1 MSPEILILLMFGFL
15 MIGIFAGGHLAFV
28 LGGLSV
34 IFGYFGW
41 GPQAFSLFVQRM
53 HTVTLNYVL
62 CAVPLFVFMG
72 FVLEKAR
79 IAEDIF
85 EALSLYFR
93 RVRGGLAIATTGV
106 CAILGMCT
114 GVVAASIIAAGV
126 IALPPMLK
134 RGYDKKMVLGTVA
147 AGGTLGI
154 LIPPSIML
162 IFYAAESGISAGK
175 LFAAAFTPGLLLAA
189 LYAIYIYVMARIHPE
204 MAPPPENNDEKIPLK
219 TYLASLK
226 GVIPV
231 GTLILAVL
239 GAILFGIATPTE
251 AAGTGAFASLVI
263 AAFYRRLSWAMV
275 WECCI
280 KSVETIGMIGF
291 ILITANCFSTV
302 FLGMGGQE
310 IVTDLLTGS
319 GLSSYVIL
327 FIILTVIFVL
337 GMFIDW
343 IGILYICLPTFIA
356 VADLMGW
363 NQLWLALIVCI
374 CLQTAWLTPPFGY
387 ALFFLRGI
395 APEEIT
401 FGDIIKGCLPFIAL
415 QMIGVGL
422 CIVFPQII
430 TWLPNL
436 IYG

>member
-1 MSPEILILLMFGFL
+1 MSPEILILLMFVTL

-28 LGGLSV
+28 LGGIAV
-34 IFGYFGW
+34 VFGYFGW
-41 GPQAFSLFVQRM
+41 GPQAFPLFVQRM

-134 RGYDKKMVLGTVA
+134 RGYDKKLVLGTVA

-175 LFAAAFTPGLLLAA
+175 LFAAAFTPGLLLAT
-189 LYAIYIYVMARIHPE
+189 LYAVYIYVVAIMRPDRVPA
-204 MAPPPENNDEKIPLK
+204 PENIDEKIPLK

-226 GVIPV
+226 GILPV

-251 AAGTGAFASLVI
+251 AAGTGAFASLLI
-263 AAFYRRLSWAMV
+263 AAFYKRLTWKMV
-275 WECCI
+275 WECSI
-280 KSVETIGMIGF
+280 KSVETIGMLGF

-310 IVTDLLTGS
+310 IVTDLLMGS
-319 GLSSYVIL
+319 GLPSSVIL
-327 FIILTVIFVL
+327 LIILSVIFVL

-356 VADLMGW
+356 VGELMGW
-363 NQLWLALIVCI
+363 DQLWMALIVCI

-395 APEEIT
+395 APKDIT
-401 FGDIIKGCLPFIAL
+401 FGDIIQGCLPFIVL
-415 QMIGVGL
+415 QLIGVGL
-422 CIVFPQII
+422 CILFPQII